1 VFTPGLSRRPSH
13 PRLRQAFAALCTL
26 AGGLALILFFLIIMG
41 AVDPVTAWVASV
53 VGVVLLLVWG
63 FAFWTRHNR
72 PDEKRIDWQDRERR
86 GF

>member
-1 VFTPGLSRRPSH
+1 VVTPGLSRPPSR
-13 PRLRQAFAALCTL
+13 PRLRQAFAALCTF

-41 AVDPVTAWVASV
+41 AVDPANAWVASL
-53 VGVVLLLVWG
+53 VGVGLVALWG